1 MKLPSVE
8 QTLRDYQAK
17 KESYFLKQG
26 QKNAL
31 ALFKD
36 MAKRVPAYKDFLKNN
51 GVKPAS
57 IKTWNDFEELPIISK
72 EDYLKKYDL
81 KDLCW
86 DGKFTE
92 RDWLLSATSGSSGQP
107 FYFPRTEEQDKQYA
121 YSAELYLRSN
131 FQIHKNRTLYVN
143 AFALGIW
150 IGGVFTHQ
158 ALEYIRSSGHYA
170 LTVADTG
177 TNKEEILKVISRFG
191 DKFDQIILGGYPP
204 FVKEVIDEGVR
215 QKFKWS
221 KYNMKFVFSAEP
233 FPEEFRSYIIKTV
246 KAKDS
251 LRDTLNH
258 YGTVDLGTMAHETP
272 ISILVRR
279 AYGKRKKVINCLFK
293 SDHRVPTFAQYDP
306 RLFYFE
312 DLGGQLVCSARSG
325 LPLVR
330 YDLKDRGGVLSF
342 HGLDRHVAD
351 IGENLKKLIKE
362 NKIKNTIWNLPFV
375 YVFERDDFVV
385 SWYGAN
391 VYPQTIRKA
400 LQHRL
405 LQPFCSSK
413 FAMLIEYDKKHN
425 QILRIHVE
433 LKAGMRPSKKLT
445 KLCEE
450 VIQDKLMKDNSEY
463 RNSFNSSENA
473 TLPAITLHHNAD
485 SEFFGTGGKH
495 KWIIN

>member
-1 MKLPSVE
+1 MKLPSVD
-8 QTLRDYQAK
+8 QTLKDYQTK
-17 KESYFLKQG
+17 TESSFLRQG
-26 QKNAL
+26 KKNAL
-31 ALFKD
+31 ALYQE
-36 MAKRVPAYKDFLKNN
+36 MAKRVPAYKDYLRKQ
-51 GVKPAS
+51 GIKSAS
-57 IKTWNDFEELPIISK
+57 VKTWRDFEKLPTINK
-72 EDYLKKYDL
+72 ENYLKQYEL

-131 FQIHKNRTLYVN
+131 FKIHKRKTLYVN
-143 AFALGIW
+143 GFAMGIW

-158 ALEYIRSSGHYA
+158 ALEYIRASGKYA
-170 LTVADTG
+170 LTVADAG
-177 TNKEEILKVISRFG
+177 TNKEEILNVINRFG
-191 DKFDQIILGGYPP
+191 ENYDQVILGGYPP
-204 FVKEVIDEGVR
+204 FVKEVIDEGLR
-215 QKFKWS
+215 RKMNWS
-221 KYNMKFVFSAEP
+221 KFNMKFVFSAEP
-233 FPEEFRSYIIKTV
+233 FPEEFRNYIIKTV
-246 KAKDS
+246 KAQDP

-272 ISILVRR
+272 LSILVRR
-279 AYGKRKKVINCLFK
+279 VYGKRKRAIACLFK

-312 DLGGQLVCSARSG
+312 DLSGALVCSARSG

-330 YDLKDRGGVLSF
+330 YDLRDRGGVLTFDELNS
-342 HGLDRHVAD
+342 HVKD
-351 IGENLKKLIKE
+351 FGETLPNLIRQYNIKD
-362 NKIKNTIWNLPFV
+362 TVWNLPFV

-413 FAMLIEYDKKHN
+413 FAMLIEYNKQHD
-425 QILRIHVE
+425 QILSLHIE
-433 LKAGMRPSKKLT
+433 LKTGTRPSQKLT
-445 KLCEE
+445 RLCQE

-463 RNSFNSSENA
+463 RNSFTVSERA
-473 TLPAITLHHNAD
+473 TLPKITLHQEGD
-485 SEFFGTGGKH
+485 IEFFGAKGKH